1 MNGDQRGASLQFDDA
16 EVAALRTI
24 AGDWLNEQIV
34 APPYST
40 AVTSVLRKL
49 GVAAED
55 ADPTPTAVILET
67 ADRPVQLDNA
77 RS

>member
-1 MNGDQRGASLQFDDA
+1 MSGDERDTSLQFDDS
-16 EVAALRTI
+16 EVAALRTM

-49 GVAAED
+49 GVTAED
-55 ADPTPTAVILET
+55 ADPTPTAVIQET
-67 ADRPVQLDNA
+67 ADRPVQLDNTQG
-77 RS
+77 